1 MMLIPNV
8 PEVLMFVRKCFIALA
23 AALLASAAHAQ
34 SVMRDAA
41 IAGDAEVAL
50 KELISE
56 ALKNNPEIKAAFN
69 EKEAARQRVSPAG
82 ALDDPMLEAGVINAP
97 LASSTFRREDMT
109 MKMLGLSQRLPYPG
123 KRALR
128 REIAEKDAESVQQ
141 GYRETVNRVAREV
154 RLAYYDLALAIESAR
169 LIKDT
174 TLVLEQFLRI
184 AESRYTVGQ
193 GTQAD
198 VFKAQTQLAKMSEEL
213 LRVEREV
220 PVMEAELVKLLGRAG
235 AAAPIEARLPRLQET
250 TFDLGSLRETALRQR
265 PQLLALRT
273 LVDKGG
279 TAIDL
284 ARKEYNPDF
293 DVRFSY
299 GQRDNMLDGTRRPD
313 MASLTVAIN
322 LPIWGEEKID
332 PRIAEARAMR
342 DQAMSL
348 YQAQQYEVF
357 AKLRQQTAVAEQSRR
372 SAQLYDT
379 AILPQAA
386 LAVESALAAY
396 RVSRVDLLTLLD
408 SQMSLFNFGIGR
420 AAAVVNLNKALAEVD
435 LLTGAAQF

>member
-1 MMLIPNV
+1 
-8 PEVLMFVRKCFIALA
+8 MFARKCLIAIA

-34 SVMRDAA
+34 FAMRDTA
-41 IAGDAEVAL
+41 IAEDARTVL

-56 ALKNNPEIKAAFN
+56 ALKNSPEIKAAFS
-69 EKEAARQRVSPAG
+69 EKEAARLRISPAG

-97 LASSTFRREDMT
+97 LSGSTFRREDMT

-128 REIAEKDAESVQQ
+128 REVAAKDAESVEQ

-154 RLAYYDLALAIESAR
+154 KLAYYDLALAIESAR

-213 LRVEREV
+213 LRMEREI
-220 PVMEAELVKLLGRAG
+220 PVMEAELARLLGRTG
-235 AAAPIEARLPRLQET
+235 AASIKAPLPQLQEAA
-250 TFDLGSLRETALRQR
+250 FDLGALRETALRQR

-273 LVDKGG
+273 LVDKNAA
-279 TAIDL
+279 AIDL
-284 ARKEYNPDF
+284 ARTEYNPDF

-299 GQRDNMLDGTRRPD
+299 GQRDNMLDGTRRSD
-313 MASLTVAIN
+313 MFSITVGIN
-322 LPIWGEEKID
+322 LPVWGKDKIE
-332 PRIAEARAMR
+332 PRIAEALAMR
-342 DQAMSL
+342 DQAQSM
-348 YQAQQYEVF
+348 YQAQQNEVF
-357 AKLRQQTAVAEQSRR
+357 AKLRQQVATAEQSRA
-372 SAQLYDT
+372 SARLFDT

-386 LAVESALAAY
+386 LTVESTLSAY

-408 SQMSLFNFGIGR
+408 SQMSLFNFRTGR
-420 AAAVVNLNKALAEVD
+420 AAAVVNLNKALAEIE
-435 LLTGAAQF
+435 LLTGAGQN